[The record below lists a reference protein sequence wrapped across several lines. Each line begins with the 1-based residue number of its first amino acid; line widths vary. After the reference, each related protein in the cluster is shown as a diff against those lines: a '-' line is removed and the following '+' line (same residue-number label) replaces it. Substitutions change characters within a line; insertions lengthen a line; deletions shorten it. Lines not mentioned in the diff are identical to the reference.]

1 MKTGNSRKMAALL
14 STAFMLGA
22 TGVTAFA
29 SNVTPPAQVQQAAGE
44 QENESNE
51 KADQAAL
58 AAQAQISEA
67 DAVAAA
73 AASCPGVAFTVK
85 ELEEENGTLLYTL
98 VGTDA
103 SGNRVKCAVNAMNGA
118 VSTKTEDQEND
129 AEDAAAQAALAA
141 QAQISEANAAAAAA
155 AANPGWSFVK
165 SELDSK
171 NGVIVYELKGTDAGG
186 QKQEVTV
193 NAIDGSI
200 IQETEE
206 ND

>member
-67 DAVAAA
+67 DAAAA
-73 AASCPGVAFTVK
+73 AAV
-85 ELEEENGTLLYTL
+85 
-98 VGTDA
+98 
-103 SGNRVKCAVNAMNGA
+103 
-118 VSTKTEDQEND
+118 
-129 AEDAAAQAALAA
+129 
-141 QAQISEANAAAAAA
+141 
-155 AANPGWSFVK
+155 ANPGWSFVK

>member
-1 MKTGNSRKMAALL
+1 
-14 STAFMLGA
+14 MLGA

-58 AAQAQISEA
+58 AAQAKISEA
-67 DAVAAA
+67 D
-73 AASCPGVAFTVK
+73 
-85 ELEEENGTLLYTL
+85 
-98 VGTDA
+98 
-103 SGNRVKCAVNAMNGA
+103 
-118 VSTKTEDQEND
+118 
-129 AEDAAAQAALAA
+129 
-141 QAQISEANAAAAAA
+141 AAAAAA

>member
-67 DAVAAA
+67 DA
-73 AASCPGVAFTVK
+73 
-85 ELEEENGTLLYTL
+85 
-98 VGTDA
+98 
-103 SGNRVKCAVNAMNGA
+103 
-118 VSTKTEDQEND
+118 
-129 AEDAAAQAALAA
+129 
-141 QAQISEANAAAAAA
+141 AA
-155 AANPGWSFVK
+155 AANPGWTFVK